1 MTGMPCETVRSFMAA
16 GPRPI
21 WTGGSRVRR
30 EQGIGSIRPAKKI
43 QRTLMAMQG
52 LIAFVAGPFTLVL
65 PKKLE
70 NGDAIVKVFTMQPEI
85 QSWFL
90 SDQVTK
96 GISTD
101 HTLCA
106 GWCRHRPTLGGGALT
121 LGGDQEAK
129 SAKAESNAVTDA
141 A

>member
-1 MTGMPCETVRSFMAA
+1 M
-16 GPRPI
+16 
-21 WTGGSRVRR
+21 RR

-52 LIAFVAGPFTLVL
+52 LIASVAGPFTLVL
-65 PKKLE
+65 LKELE

-90 SDQVTK
+90 TDQVTK

-101 HTLCA
+101 HALCV